1 MTDIHCF
8 LKVAECGSFTR
19 ASEELYISQQAVSLH
34 IKHLE
39 NTYKTVL
46 FERRPY
52 LKLTQSG
59 KLLRDAAMDII
70 RRESLLMDELHLSRE
85 DFRGELTIGLPANRS
100 TAFACEFIP
109 HFSQLYPNMSIRLEE
124 QYSEALSADLA
135 RNKMDLAL
143 PLISKTSA
151 RLDPSILEIVP
162 LEAETLYVVISDDL
176 LQKTFPDRYP
186 QCKEE
191 FRSGISLYQI
201 AHLPLFLHPSNS
213 LFHREILNA
222 IAAHDIT
229 PFIRVKTSLT
239 SLLVDLCARGYGI
252 FFSPSMMLK
261 YMYEKQHNYF
271 NTLNTFPVIEYQG
284 ARQTYLTYHRQ
295 KQLTKP
301 MQDAIAII
309 KKAYS
314 EHQRFDEHIQRHRVD
329 VPSQVDSG
337 F

>member
-1 MTDIHCF
+1 MNMTDINCF

-52 LKLTQSG
+52 LKLTRSG
-59 KLLRDAAMDII
+59 QLLLDAANDII
-70 RRESLLMDELHLSRE
+70 SRESLLMDELHLSRE

-100 TAFACEFIP
+100 PAFACEFIP
-109 HFSQLYPNMSIRLEE
+109 HFSRLYPNMSISLEE
-124 QYSEALSADLA
+124 QYSEALAADLA
-135 RNKMDLAL
+135 RNRIDLAL

-151 RLDPSILEIVP
+151 RLDPSLLEIAP
-162 LEAETLYVVISDDL
+162 LEAETLYLVISDEL
-176 LQKTFPDRYP
+176 LQKTFPDRFP
-186 QCKEE
+186 QCREE
-191 FRSGISLYQI
+191 FRSGVSLYQF

-213 LFHREILNA
+213 MFHREILNA
-222 IAAHDIT
+222 IAAHDIQ

-239 SLLVDLCARGYGI
+239 SLLMELCAKGLGI
-252 FFSPSMMLK
+252 FFAPSMMLK
-261 YMYEKQHNYF
+261 FMYETQHDYF
-271 NTLNTFPVIEYQG
+271 RTLNAFPVMEYQG

-309 KKAYS
+309 KKAYQ
-314 EHQRFDEHIQRHRVD
+314 EHQRFDERIQR
-329 VPSQVDSG
+329 G
-337 F
+337 GTM